1 MGKQFTTTITA
12 RCQKEHTCV
21 CCGAVYSYPLTRKV
35 TGTAANAEQS
45 AANAEAAAAKAMAN
59 EVDPEPCP
67 TCGLLQ
73 PDMVGQRRARVF
85 RRVFWLGLIAFV
97 TLVSLCAANAVRM
110 NVAVWVGAAA
120 CAVAAVILT
129 LTDLRDPNR
138 SAEMNR
144 EVASG
149 RVASGA
155 ITHAPGKFVAGTREL
170 ARFPRS
176 VGHKLVLMLVL
187 AAVGLAAVPELIR
200 ASRGWPANDECYPP
214 VVGPGDETRVYMNE
228 KVTSLKSYWRGTPIA
243 VARVAGVGGRELPMK
258 AKTNQNNWP
267 DSISVKS
274 SQKNSSSTPWVEV
287 VMPNDPAVAGRTVEC
302 AIHLG
307 VTYPASVGSNSYEH
321 RTARMSRNVPIN
333 VAADA
338 MAGARYSGWWW
349 KGTVVAMAVVL
360 VGAWMLI
367 GAARAMERRARPTRV
382 LPPAVGTAG
391 AMPV

>member
-35 TGTAANAEQS
+35 TGTAPNAEQS
-45 AANAEAAAAKAMAN
+45 AANAESAASKAMTN
-59 EVDPEPCP
+59 EVDAVPCP

-97 TLVSLCAANAVRM
+97 TLVSLCAANVVQM
-110 NVAVWVGAAA
+110 NVSVWVGAAA
-120 CAVAAVILT
+120 CAVAALILI

-138 SAEMNR
+138 NAEMNR
-144 EVASG
+144 EMASG

-155 ITHAPGKFVAGTREL
+155 VTHTPGKFVAGAREL

-176 VGHKLVLMLVL
+176 VMHKLALVLVL

-200 ASRGWPANDECYPP
+200 SSRGWPVNDECYPP
-214 VVGPGDETRVYMNE
+214 VVGPGDETRVYM
-228 KVTSLKSYWRGTPIA
+228 KDKITSLKSYWRGTPIA
-243 VARVAGVGGRELPMK
+243 VARVPGGGRELTMK
-258 AKTNQNNWP
+258 SKTNQNNWP

-274 SQKNSSSTPWVEV
+274 SQKNSTSTPWVEV
-287 VMPNDPAVAGRTVEC
+287 LMPNDPAVAGKTVEC

-307 VTYPASVGSNSYEH
+307 VTYPAAVGSNAYEH
-321 RTARMSRNVPIN
+321 RTARMSRTVPIH

-338 MAGARYSGWWW
+338 GAGAAYSGWWW

-360 VGAWMLI
+360 VGAQMLL
-367 GAARAMERRARPTRV
+367 GAARGLARRAKPTRV
-382 LPPAVGTAG
+382 LPATPVAV
-391 AMPV
+391 